1 MKEPRVAD
9 EVAGRIQ
16 EWQRSEREVW
26 SRQIGIAEGRLY
38 GPADRLY
45 GYATTIGSLFYA
57 GASATPRDWRP
68 AALRRNA
75 SPLARSCAFRCRML
89 RSSSRRWTSPGDSCR
104 ALSKK
109 ARERPGSPRPLLAAC
124 SAAS

>member
-38 GPADRLY
+38 GPA
-45 GYATTIGSLFYA
+45 
-57 GASATPRDWRP
+57 
-68 AALRRNA
+68 
-75 SPLARSCAFRCRML
+75 
-89 RSSSRRWTSPGDSCR
+89 SR
-104 ALSKK
+104 A
-109 ARERPGSPRPLLAAC
+109 LLAAC